1 MLNRPTTLQ
10 SRRRTGRRYII
21 MLVVIFAAVAGWTA
35 LWKYAAARAQEAS
48 AEWRAREAAAGRVF
62 TCGEETV
69 GGYPF
74 RLEVSCAQARIQFRD
89 VQPPLNV
96 ALPRVLTVAQVYQPN
111 LLIVEFQGPLQLGEN
126 GKPVEFEARWSLGQA
141 SVSGVLTT
149 PDRVS
154 LVFDMPKA
162 SRLGSELDTLFDA
175 THLEVHGRPAQD
187 SGKPGLEIGIR
198 LQQGLIPPWRAT
210 AALPVDAV
218 IDAVLRGVTDFSP
231 KPWPVRLREMQAAG
245 GGIEIKQARVVQGDI
260 LAVGRG
266 ALTFNAAGR
275 LDGELRVTIA
285 GLEAFLN
292 EIGAKQIV
300 QTSPTMD
307 RLVGALDR
315 LAPGLGNMARQQV
328 GENIGTGINAI
339 GEPETLEGRK
349 AVTVPL
355 RFADGAVYLGPVP
368 LGVIPAGY

>member
-1 MLNRPTTLQ
+1 MLQ

-21 MLVVIFAAVAGWTA
+21 LLLVIFAAVAGWTA
-35 LWKYAAARAQEAS
+35 LWKYAAGRAQEAT
-48 AEWRAREAAAGRVF
+48 AKWRAHEAAAGRVF
-62 TCGEETV
+62 TCGQESV

-74 RLEVSCAQARIQFRD
+74 RLEVTCAQARVQFRD
-89 VQPPLNV
+89 AVPPLDV
-96 ALPRVLTVAQVYQPN
+96 RLPRVLTVAQVYQPN
-111 LLIVEFQGPLQLGEN
+111 LLIAEFKGPLQIGE
-126 GKPVEFEARWSLGQA
+126 GGRPAELEGTWTLGQA
-141 SVSGVLTT
+141 SVSGVLAT

-154 LVFDMPKA
+154 LVFAGPRA
-162 SRLGSELDTLFDA
+162 TRLGGGEPGNLFNA

-187 SGKPGLEIGIR
+187 GGKPGLEIGIR
-198 LQQGLIPPWRAT
+198 LRQGLMPPWRAT
-210 AALPVDAV
+210 AAQPVDAV

-245 GGIEIKQARVVQGDI
+245 GGLEIKQARVAQGDI
-260 LAVGRG
+260 LAVGSG

-275 LDGELRVTIA
+275 LDGQLRVTIA
-285 GLEAFLN
+285 GLEAFLD

-307 RLVGALDR
+307 RLAGALDR

-328 GENIGTGINAI
+328 SENIAPGINAI
-339 GEPETLEGRK
+339 GEPATLEGRK

-355 RFADGAVYLGPVP
+355 RFDDGAVFLGPVP
-368 LGVIPAGY
+368 LGVIPAGL

>member
-96 ALPRVLTVAQVYQPN
+96 ALPRVLMVAQVYQPN
-111 LLIVEFQGPLQLGEN
+111 LLIAEFQGPLQLGEN

-162 SRLGSELDTLFDA
+162 SRLGSGSDTLFDA

-355 RFADGAVYLGPVP
+355 RFDDGAVFLGPVP

>member
-1 MLNRPTTLQ
+1 
-10 SRRRTGRRYII
+10 
-21 MLVVIFAAVAGWTA
+21 
-35 LWKYAAARAQEAS
+35 
-48 AEWRAREAAAGRVF
+48 
-62 TCGEETV
+62 
-69 GGYPF
+69 
-74 RLEVSCAQARIQFRD
+74 
-89 VQPPLNV
+89 
-96 ALPRVLTVAQVYQPN
+96 VYQPN
-111 LLIVEFQGPLQLGEN
+111 LLIAEFQGPLQLGEN
-126 GKPVEFEARWSLGQA
+126 GRPVEFEARWSLGQA

-162 SRLGSELDTLFDA
+162 SRLGGGSDTLFNA

-231 KPWPVRLREMQAAG
+231 KPWPLRLREMQAAG
-245 GGIEIKQARVVQGDI
+245 GGIEIKQVRVTQGDI
-260 LAVGRG
+260 LAVGSG

-339 GEPETLEGRK
+339 GEPATLEGRK

-355 RFADGAVYLGPVP
+355 RFDDGAAFLGPVP

>member
-1 MLNRPTTLQ
+1 MLSRPTIQ

-21 MLVVIFAAVAGWTA
+21 LLAIVFVAVAGWTA

-62 TCGEETV
+62 TCGRETV

-74 RLEVSCAQARIQFRD
+74 RLEVTCAQARVQLRD
-89 VQPPLNV
+89 TVPPLDV
-96 ALPRVLTVAQVYQPN
+96 RLPRVLTVAQVYQPN
-111 LLIVEFQGPLQLGEN
+111 LLVAEFHGPLQLGEG
-126 GKPVEFEARWSLGQA
+126 GKSVDFEANWSLGQA

-154 LVFDMPKA
+154 LVFDLAKA
-162 SRLGSELDTLFDA
+162 TRPGGQAGNLFNA
-175 THLEVHGRPAQD
+175 THLEVHGRPVRD
-187 SGKPGLEIGIR
+187 GGKPGLEIGIR

-210 AALPVDAV
+210 AAQPVDAV
-218 IDAVLRGVTDFSP
+218 IDAIVRGVDDFSP
-231 KPWPVRLREMQAAG
+231 KPLAVRLREMQAAG
-245 GGIEIKQARVVQGDI
+245 GGLEIKQARVAQGEI
-260 LAVGRG
+260 LAVGSG

-275 LDGELRVTIA
+275 LDGQLRVTIA
-285 GLEAFLN
+285 GLEAFLD

-307 RLVGALDR
+307 KLAGALDR

-328 GENIGTGINAI
+328 SENIAPGINAI
-339 GEPETLEGRK
+339 GEPATLEGRK
-349 AVTVPL
+349 AVSLPL
-355 RFADGAVYLGPVP
+355 RFSDGAVFLGPVP
-368 LGVIPAGY
+368 LGIIPAAL